1 MQSSTD
7 KPKWIGY
14 SNKVAY
20 PVYKIMKNDPDIG
33 LTEIEGWIF
42 MVWCKF
48 ENIIKIKPM
57 TTQRLNST
65 LKDIIEAQIIE
76 QAINAKHEIQLN
88 KEVETDSEAGTYSHE
103 EIIDCENYNLFLGIS
118 YEVIGKVEPAT
129 YEQPSEDNRKLGIVN
144 VDEIRLCPQDSDI
157 QIELSKEL
165 ENQLVESL
173 KFV

>member
-1 MQSSTD
+1 
-7 KPKWIGY
+7 
-14 SNKVAY
+14 
-20 PVYKIMKNDPDIG
+20 
-33 LTEIEGWIF
+33 
-42 MVWCKF
+42 
-48 ENIIKIKPM
+48 M

-76 QAINAKHEIQLN
+76 QAINAKHEIHLN

-103 EIIDCENYNLFLGIS
+103 EIIDGENYNLFLGIS
-118 YEVIGKVEPAT
+118 YEVIGKVEFSSFT
-129 YEQPSEDNRKLGIVN
+129 GWEDNRELGIVN